1 MTACVGLGDGTTL
14 AAAVASAHPT
24 RKGWDSGAIYILN
37 TKTSTITHVLQH
49 ESILRNIQTIR
60 VLSDGTTIEATPKK
74 YDLIWRRSE
83 ASSEELNE
91 QWRSTFWNTIE
102 GTLVDAPARELPF
115 VPIIRNLVLPD
126 GTAVN
131 VGTAKLIKDGQT
143 FTGSMSVL
151 GNGRNFYY
159 EDAGLVYAAGLFGD
173 GKCVLTVQQD
183 TSIHLWDATTGAQ
196 LYFLDGPETQGDWA
210 GVKQGALWGLS
221 GRLVPVGRNVLAG
234 LAGGSLVVLRA
245 DCLDEVQEIRGKG
258 TPRSP
263 RRDPSTAR
271 RGGENK
277 GGKKGARGDAVSSR
291 SSSSSDGDEGRSP
304 RAASVKHVFKAKGGK
319 RRGASSSEAEE
330 EAQP

>member
-1 MTACVGLGDGTTL
+1 MGAGKSTTQDCLDADIDRIASGSTPFNHVSVFAQQLGGWRPWGAWGHQNPVNCVAGLRNSIVTGSWEPSLIIWDTRGEILNTLELNANVTACVGLGDGTTL

-143 FTGSMSVL
+143 CF
-151 GNGRNFYY
+151 R
-159 EDAGLVYAAGLFGD
+159 
-173 GKCVLTVQQD
+173 
-183 TSIHLWDATTGAQ
+183 
-196 LYFLDGPETQGDWA
+196 
-210 GVKQGALWGLS
+210 
-221 GRLVPVGRNVLAG
+221 
-234 LAGGSLVVLRA
+234 
-245 DCLDEVQEIRGKG
+245 
-258 TPRSP
+258 
-263 RRDPSTAR
+263 
-271 RGGENK
+271 
-277 GGKKGARGDAVSSR
+277 
-291 SSSSSDGDEGRSP
+291 
-304 RAASVKHVFKAKGGK
+304 
-319 RRGASSSEAEE
+319 
-330 EAQP
+330 